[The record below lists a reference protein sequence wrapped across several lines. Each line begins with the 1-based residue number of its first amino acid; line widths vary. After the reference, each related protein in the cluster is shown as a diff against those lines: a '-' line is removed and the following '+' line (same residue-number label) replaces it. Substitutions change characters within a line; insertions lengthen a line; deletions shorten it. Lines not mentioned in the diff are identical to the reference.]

1 MFKYGIIRNKK
12 LKEVIEL
19 DKEMR
24 EKLDRRV
31 VAIGEKMK
39 ELGFELEEDM
49 KELVE
54 MRKDIAELILTTKLK
69 KIEYFVEKDGNGV
82 GFYLGDFQITFFV
95 EYGEDEEGP
104 YYEATAEILEG

>member
-1 MFKYGIIRNKK
+1 M
-12 LKEVIEL
+12 EL
-19 DKEMR
+19 NQEIK

-31 VAIGEKMK
+31 VAMSEKMS

-54 MRKDIAELILTTKLK
+54 MREDIAELILTTKLK
-69 KIEYFVEKDGNGV
+69 KIDYFVEKEGNGV

-104 YYEATAEILEG
+104 YYEATAEIIEG

>member
-1 MFKYGIIRNKK
+1 MK
-12 LKEVIEL
+12 LEKEL
-19 DKEMR
+19 K

-31 VAIGEKMK
+31 VAISQKLE

-54 MRKDIAELILTTKLK
+54 MRPDIAELILTTKLK
-69 KIEYFVEKDGNGV
+69 KIEYFVEKEGNGV
-82 GFYLGDFQITFFV
+82 GFYLGDLQITFFV

-104 YYEATAEILEG
+104 YYEATAEIIEG

>member
-1 MFKYGIIRNKK
+1 MNLYFFISINILFKYGIIRNKK
-12 LKEVIEL
+12 LKEVIEV

-31 VAIGEKMK
+31 VAM
-39 ELGFELEEDM
+39 EEDM

-54 MRKDIAELILTTKLK
+54 MRTDIGELILTTKLK
-69 KIEYFVEKDGNGV
+69 KIEYFVEKESNGV

>member
-1 MFKYGIIRNKK
+1 M
-12 LKEVIEL
+12 EL

-31 VAIGEKMK
+31 IAISEKMS
-39 ELGFELEEDM
+39 ELGFDLEEDM

-54 MRKDIAELILTTKLK
+54 MREDIAELILTTKLK
-69 KIEYFVEKDGNGV
+69 KIDYFLEKEGNGV
-82 GFYLGDFQITFFV
+82 GFYLGDLQITFFV

-104 YYEATAEILEG
+104 YYEATAEIVEG

>member
-1 MFKYGIIRNKK
+1 MRRKK
-12 LKEVIEL
+12 LKEVMEL

-31 VAIGEKMK
+31 VAMSEKIS
-39 ELGFELEEDM
+39 ELGFDLEEDM

-54 MRKDIAELILTTKLK
+54 MREDIAELILTTKLK
-69 KIEYFVEKDGNGV
+69 KMEYFVEKDGNGV

>member
-1 MFKYGIIRNKK
+1 M
-12 LKEVIEL
+12 EL

-31 VAIGEKMK
+31 IAISEKMS
-39 ELGFELEEDM
+39 ELGFDLEEDM

-54 MRKDIAELILTTKLK
+54 IRKDIAELILTTKLK
-69 KIEYFVEKDGNGV
+69 KMEYFVEKDGNGV
-82 GFYLGDFQITFFV
+82 GFYLGDFQITFFI
-95 EYGEDEEGP
+95 EIGEDEEGP

>member
-1 MFKYGIIRNKK
+1 M
-12 LKEVIEL
+12 
-19 DKEMR
+19 DKELR

-31 VAIGEKMK
+31 VAMADKMK
-39 ELGFELEEDM
+39 ELGFDLEEDM

-54 MRKDIAELILTTKLK
+54 LREDIAELILNTKLK
-69 KIEYFVEKDGNGV
+69 KIEYFVEKDEKGV

-104 YYEATAEILEG
+104 YYEATAEIIEG

>member
-1 MFKYGIIRNKK
+1 MK
-12 LKEVIEL
+12 LEKN
-19 DKEMR
+19 MR

-31 VAIGEKMK
+31 VAIGEKLN

-54 MRKDIAELILTTKLK
+54 MREDIAELILTTKLK
-69 KIEYFVEKDGNGV
+69 KIEYFVEKEGNGV
-82 GFYLGDFQITFFV
+82 GFYLGDFQITFFL

-104 YYEATAEILEG
+104 YYEATAEILKG

>member
-1 MFKYGIIRNKK
+1 VIVLSII
-12 LKEVIEL
+12 L
-19 DKEMR
+19 DQEMK

-31 VAIGEKMK
+31 IAMSEKIS

-54 MRKDIAELILTTKLK
+54 MRDDIAKLILTSKLK
-69 KIEYFVEKDGNGV
+69 KIDYFVEKEGNGV
-82 GFYLGDFQITFFV
+82 GFYLGDLQVTFFV